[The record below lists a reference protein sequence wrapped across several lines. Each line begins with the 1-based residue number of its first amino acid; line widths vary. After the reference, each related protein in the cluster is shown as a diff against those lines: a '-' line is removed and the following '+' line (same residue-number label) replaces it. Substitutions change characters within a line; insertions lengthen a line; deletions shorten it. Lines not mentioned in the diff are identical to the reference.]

1 MSGFMR
7 RRMMGMRRLPDAGPK
22 GPMWPMVG
30 QKRPM
35 ELRRTG
41 ALALALLLGAC
52 SGTSYQ
58 AARHITLPEPPK
70 AERAEPLTAAQRE
83 HRRIL
88 AVYGGAYSNPKLEE
102 QLNATVEKLVAASE
116 RPDLHYKVTILNS
129 PAVNAFALPTGQLYV
144 TRGLLAL
151 ANDTSEVASVL
162 SHEMA
167 HVIARHAA
175 IREDQIRQA
184 TLVNRV
190 ASDVLGDP
198 QSSALALAKSKI
210 ALATFSRG
218 QEFEA
223 DGIGVGISSRAGFDP
238 FGATRFL
245 TAMGR
250 NAELRASAKADPR
263 TQEFISSH
271 PATPERVANATL
283 NAHQYTQGNSSRR
296 ERAEYLRQL
305 DGLIYGED
313 PSEGFVRGRRF
324 LHPKLGF
331 TFTAPEGFV
340 LENTPQAVFGV
351 KDGGE
356 LALRL
361 DVVRIPSDQKLT
373 DYLKAGWIENIDE
386 ASVEEVTINGLPA
399 ATTIAKGDAW
409 GFRLYAIRFGSEVYR
424 FIFAA
429 KNKSPELDRQ
439 FRESVASFRRMSNAE
454 ARSARPLRVKVVTV
468 RSNDTIER
476 LAARMAVSDKPV
488 ERFRVLN
495 GMDPT
500 DKLTPGDLVK
510 LIVE

>member
-1 MSGFMR
+1 MSR
-7 RRMMGMRRLPDAGPK
+7 RNGGITGLRLGGPA
-22 GPMWPMVG
+22 
-30 QKRPM
+30 Q
-35 ELRRTG
+35 LRAA
-41 ALALALLLGAC
+41 ALASLALLLAAC
-52 SGTSYQ
+52 SGGAYQ
-58 AARHITLPEPPK
+58 AARHISLPDPPSG
-70 AERAEPLTAAQRE
+70 RAEPLTPAQRE

-88 AVYGGAYSNPKLEE
+88 AVYGGAYTNPRLED
-102 QLNATVEKLVAASE
+102 QLNATVEKLVASSE
-116 RPDLHYKVTILNS
+116 RPDLAYKVTILNS

-151 ANDTSEVASVL
+151 ANDNSEVASVL

-184 TLVNRV
+184 ALVNRV

-198 QSSALALAKSKI
+198 QSTALALAKSKI

-223 DGIGVGISSRAGFDP
+223 DGIGVGISSRAGYDP
-238 FGATRFL
+238 FGASRFL
-245 TAMGR
+245 TAMSR
-250 NAELRASAKADPR
+250 NAELTGGTKNDPR
-263 TQEFISSH
+263 TAEFVASH
-271 PATPERVANATL
+271 PATPERVANAML
-283 NAHQYTQGNSSRR
+283 NARQYATAAGAG
-296 ERAEYLRQL
+296 RARNEYLRFL
-305 DGLIYGED
+305 DGLVYGED

-331 TFTAPEGFV
+331 TFTAPEGFL

-351 KDGGE
+351 KDGGD

-361 DVVRIPSDQKLT
+361 DVVRIPSDQKLS
-373 DYLKAGWIENIDE
+373 DYLKAGWIEKIDE
-386 ASVEEVTINGLPA
+386 SSIEEVTINGFPA
-399 ATTIAKGDAW
+399 ATATAKGDPW

-439 FRESVASFRRMSNAE
+439 FRDAVASFRRMSNAE
-454 ARSARPLRVKVVTV
+454 IRSARPLRIKVVTV

-476 LAARMAVSDKPV
+476 LAARMAVADKPV

-500 DKLTPGDLVK
+500 DKLEPGTMVK
-510 LIVE
+510 LVVE

>member
-1 MSGFMR
+1 MSR
-7 RRMMGMRRLPDAGPK
+7 NVRGMALLLDAVPNRLRIAGIA
-22 GPMWPMVG
+22 
-30 QKRPM
+30 
-35 ELRRTG
+35 
-41 ALALALLLGAC
+41 ALALVLGAC
-52 SGTSYQ
+52 SGQYQ
-58 AARHITLPEPPK
+58 AARHISLPDPP
-70 AERAEPLTAAQRE
+70 AERAEPLTPAQRE

-88 AVYGGAYSNPKLEE
+88 AVYGGAYNNPKLEE
-102 QLNATVEKLVAASE
+102 QLNVTVEKLVAASE

-184 TLVNRV
+184 TMVNRV

-198 QSSALALAKSKI
+198 QMSAMALAKSKI

-238 FGATRFL
+238 YGATRFL
-245 TAMGR
+245 TSMGR
-250 NAELRASAKADPR
+250 NAELRAGSKADPR
-263 TQEFISSH
+263 TQEFLSSH

-283 NAHQYTQGNSSRR
+283 NARQYSSPSAGNR
-296 ERAEYLRQL
+296 ERSEYLRNL
-305 DGLIYGED
+305 DGLVYGED

-331 TFTAPEGFV
+331 TFTAPDGFV

-361 DVVRIPSDQKLT
+361 DVVRIPADQKLT
-373 DYLKAGWIENIDE
+373 EYLAAGWIENIDT
-386 ASVEEVTINGLPA
+386 ASIEEVTINGFRA
-399 ATTIAKGDAW
+399 ATATANGEPW

-429 KNKSPELDRQ
+429 KNKSAELDRA
-439 FRESVASFRRMSNAE
+439 FRDSVQSFRRMSNAE
-454 ARSARPLRVKVVTV
+454 IRQARPLRLRIVTV
-468 RSNDTIER
+468 TARDSIDR
-476 LAARMAVSDKPV
+476 LAARMAVADKPL

-495 GMDPT
+495 GLDPN
-500 DKLTPGDLVK
+500 DKLTAGDTVK

>member
-1 MSGFMR
+1 MSR
-7 RRMMGMRRLPDAGPK
+7 RNGGSARLASGGSRRFRAIAIAAF
-22 GPMWPMVG
+22 
-30 QKRPM
+30 
-35 ELRRTG
+35 
-41 ALALALLLGAC
+41 ALAVGAC
-52 SGTSYQ
+52 SGQYQ
-58 AARHITLPEPPK
+58 AARHISLPDPPN
-70 AERAEPLTAAQRE
+70 ERAEALTPAQRE

-88 AVYGGAYSNPKLEE
+88 AAYGGAYSNPKFEE
-102 QLNATVEKLVAASE
+102 QLNITVEKLVAASE

-184 TLVNRV
+184 ALVNRV

-198 QSSALALAKSKI
+198 QTSALALAKSKL

-238 FGATRFL
+238 YGATRFL
-245 TAMGR
+245 TSMGR
-250 NAELRASAKADPR
+250 NAELRVGSKADPR
-263 TQEFISSH
+263 TQEFLSSH

-283 NAHQYTQGNSSRR
+283 NARQYSAPGADNR
-296 ERAEYLRQL
+296 ERSAYLRLL

-324 LHPKLGF
+324 LHPKLAF
-331 TFTAPEGFV
+331 TFTAPEGFT
-340 LENTPQAVFGV
+340 LENTPAAVFGV

-361 DVVRIPSDQKLT
+361 DVVRIPADQKLA
-373 DYLKAGWIENIDE
+373 DYLQAGWIENIDMG
-386 ASVEEVTINGLPA
+386 SIEEVTINGFRG
-399 ATTIAKGDAW
+399 ATATANGEPW

-429 KNKSPELDRQ
+429 KNKSAELDRQ
-439 FRESVASFRRMSNAE
+439 FRDSVQSFRRMSSAE
-454 ARSARPLRVKVVTV
+454 IRSARPLRLKVAIASAGDSV
-468 RSNDTIER
+468 ER
-476 LAARMAVSDKPV
+476 LAARMAVADKPV

-495 GMDPT
+495 GLDPT
-500 DKLTPGDLVK
+500 DRIKAGDVVK

>member
-1 MSGFMR
+1 MSR
-7 RRMMGMRRLPDAGPK
+7 RNEGSARLFGRGPADR
-22 GPMWPMVG
+22 GPARLKAVA
-30 QKRPM
+30 
-35 ELRRTG
+35 
-41 ALALALLLGAC
+41 ALALALVLGAC
-52 SGTSYQ
+52 SGGAYQ
-58 AARHITLPEPPK
+58 AARHISLPDPPN
-70 AERAEPLTAAQRE
+70 ERAEPLTPAQRE

-88 AVYGGAYSNPKLEE
+88 AVYGGGYSNPRLEE

-151 ANDTSEVASVL
+151 ANDNAEVASVL

-175 IREDQIRQA
+175 IREDQIKQA
-184 TLVNRV
+184 ALVNRV

-198 QSSALALAKSKI
+198 QTSALALAKSKI

-238 FGATRFL
+238 YGATRFL
-245 TAMGR
+245 TSMGR
-250 NAELRASAKADPR
+250 NAELRAGAKADPR

-283 NAHQYTQGNSSRR
+283 NARQYSAAGADA
-296 ERAEYLRQL
+296 RARADYLRYL

-324 LHPKLGF
+324 LHPKLAF

-361 DVVRIPSDQKLT
+361 DVVRIPADQKLA

-386 ASVEEVTINGLPA
+386 SSVEEVTINGFRG
-399 ATTIAKGDAW
+399 ATATAKGDPW

-429 KNKSPELDRQ
+429 KNKSAELDRQ
-439 FRESVASFRRMSNAE
+439 FRESVASFRRMSNSE
-454 ARSARPLRVKVVTV
+454 IRQARPLRLKIVTV
-468 RSNDTIER
+468 TARDSIDR

-495 GMDPT
+495 GMDPA
-500 DKLTPGDLVK
+500 DKLEPGSMVK

>member
-1 MSGFMR
+1 MS
-7 RRMMGMRRLPDAGPK
+7 L
-22 GPMWPMVG
+22 
-30 QKRPM
+30 
-35 ELRRTG
+35 
-41 ALALALLLGAC
+41 LAAAC
-52 SGTSYQ
+52 SGSYQ
-58 AARHITLPEPPK
+58 AARHISLPDPPN
-70 AERAEPLTAAQRE
+70 ERNEALTPAQRE

-88 AVYGGAYSNPKLEE
+88 AAYGGAYPNPKLEE
-102 QLNATVEKLVAASE
+102 RLNVTVEKLVAASE

-184 TLVNRV
+184 ALVNRV

-238 FGATRFL
+238 YGATRFL
-245 TAMGR
+245 TSMGR
-250 NAELRASAKADPR
+250 NAELRAGGKADPR
-263 TQEFISSH
+263 TQEFLSSH
-271 PATPERVANATL
+271 PATPERVANAAL
-283 NAHQYTQGNSSRR
+283 NARQYSAPGADNR
-296 ERAEYLRQL
+296 ERNLYLRL
-305 DGLIYGED
+305 IDGLVYGED

-361 DVVRIPSDQKLT
+361 DVVRIAPDQKLT
-373 DYLKAGWIENIDE
+373 DYLQAGWIENIDIG
-386 ASVEEVTINGLPA
+386 SIEEVTVNGFKG
-399 ATTIAKGDAW
+399 ATATANGEPW
-409 GFRLYAIRFGSEVYR
+409 GFRLYAIRFGSETYR

-429 KNKSPELDRQ
+429 KNKSAELDRQ
-439 FRESVASFRRMSNAE
+439 FRDSVQSFRRMSNAE
-454 ARSARPLRVKVVTV
+454 IRSARPLRLKVVTV
-468 RSNDTIER
+468 TAADSIER
-476 LAARMAVSDKPV
+476 FAARMGVVDKPL

-495 GMDPT
+495 GLDPA
-500 DKLTPGDLVK
+500 DKLKPGDAVK

>member
-1 MSGFMR
+1 MS
-7 RRMMGMRRLPDAGPK
+7 RRMGRSALLSCGGRAGLK
-22 GPMWPMVG
+22 
-30 QKRPM
+30 
-35 ELRRTG
+35 
-41 ALALALLLGAC
+41 AAAIASLALLLAAC
-52 SGTSYQ
+52 SGGAYQ
-58 AARHITLPEPPK
+58 AARHISLPDPPN
-70 AERAEPLTAAQRE
+70 ERAEPLTPAQRE

-88 AVYGGAYSNPKLEE
+88 AVYGGAYNNPRLED

-116 RPDLHYKVTILNS
+116 RPDLAYKVTILNS

-151 ANDTSEVASVL
+151 ANDNAEVASVL

-175 IREDQIRQA
+175 IREDQIKQA
-184 TLVNRV
+184 ALVNRV

-198 QSSALALAKSKI
+198 QSTALALAKSKI

-223 DGIGVGISSRAGFDP
+223 DGIGVGISSRAGYDP
-238 FGATRFL
+238 YGASRFL
-245 TAMGR
+245 TSMSR
-250 NAELRASAKADPR
+250 NAELRGGTKNDPR
-263 TQEFISSH
+263 TQEFVASH

-283 NAHQYTQGNSSRR
+283 NARQYAATGASA
-296 ERAEYLRQL
+296 RARNEYLRYL
-305 DGLIYGED
+305 DGLVYGED

-361 DVVRIPSDQKLT
+361 DVVRIAADQKLA

-386 ASVEEVTINGLPA
+386 SSIEEVTINGFPG
-399 ATTIAKGDAW
+399 ATATAKGDPW

-429 KNKSPELDRQ
+429 KNKSPELDKQ
-439 FRESVASFRRMSNAE
+439 FREAVQSFRRMSNAE
-454 ARSARPLRVKVVTV
+454 IRTARPLRIKVVTV
-468 RSNDTIER
+468 KSSDTVER
-476 LAARMAVSDKPV
+476 LAARMAVADKPV

-495 GMDPT
+495 GMDPS
-500 DKLTPGDLVK
+500 DKLEPGTMVK
-510 LIVE
+510 LVVE

>member
-1 MSGFMR
+1 MAIAS
-7 RRMMGMRRLPDAGPK
+7 LTL
-22 GPMWPMVG
+22 V
-30 QKRPM
+30 
-35 ELRRTG
+35 
-41 ALALALLLGAC
+41 LAAC
-52 SGTSYQ
+52 SGGAYQ
-58 AARHITLPEPPK
+58 PARHVSLPDPPN
-70 AERAEPLTAAQRE
+70 ARGEPLTPAQRE

-88 AVYGGAYSNPKLEE
+88 AVYGGAYNNPRLED

-116 RPDLHYKVTILNS
+116 RPDLAYKVTILNS

-151 ANDTSEVASVL
+151 ANDNAEVASVL

-175 IREDQIRQA
+175 IREDQIKQA
-184 TLVNRV
+184 ALVNRV

-198 QSSALALAKSKI
+198 QSTALALAKSKI

-238 FGATRFL
+238 YGASRFL
-245 TAMGR
+245 TSMSR
-250 NAELRASAKADPR
+250 NAELLGGAKNDPR
-263 TQEFISSH
+263 TQEFVSSH

-283 NAHQYTQGNSSRR
+283 NARQYAATGGGA
-296 ERAEYLRQL
+296 RARNEYLRYL
-305 DGLIYGED
+305 DGLVYGED

-351 KDGGE
+351 KDGGD

-361 DVVRIPSDQKLT
+361 DVVRIAADQKLT

-386 ASVEEVTINGLPA
+386 SSIEAVSINGFPA
-399 ATTIAKGDAW
+399 ATATAKGDPW

-429 KNKSPELDRQ
+429 KNKSSELDRQ
-439 FRESVASFRRMSNAE
+439 FREAVQSFRRMTNAE
-454 ARSARPLRVKVVTV
+454 IRTARPLRLKIVTV
-468 RSNDTIER
+468 RTNDTVER
-476 LAARMAVSDKPV
+476 LAARMAVADKPV

-495 GMDPT
+495 GMDPS
-500 DKLTPGDLVK
+500 DKLEPGMMVK